1 VNPPGSGHH
10 HQTVVE
16 GRGHAPCYRRPV
28 PTDAPRW
35 GLTLPLDG
43 VPLHQHREVLSAVVD
58 LGFTDVW
65 SAETAG
71 ADAFTPLALFS
82 TWAPSLRLGT
92 AIAPAQ
98 TRGPALLAMTAAAL
112 ADAAPGRFALGI
124 GASSPA
130 IVESWNGLPFEQP
143 YQRVRDTL
151 RFLRRA
157 LAGEKIDEVYPT
169 FEVHGFRLQRVPEQQ
184 PPILVGALRPGM
196 LRLAGREADGV
207 ILNWLAATDV
217 PTAVAELGPDA
228 KSKEVAARIF
238 VCPTTD
244 REYVGMLGR
253 RLISSYL
260 TVPAYRAFHEW
271 LGRGAVLGP
280 MWDAW
285 EKGDRAAANDAIP
298 DEVVDALIVHG
309 SPEECRDKLRGYV
322 EGGVTTPVSALLPTP
337 DIGTPEGL
345 LAAIRAV
352 SPA

>member
-1 VNPPGSGHH
+1 M
-10 HQTVVE
+10 
-16 GRGHAPCYRRPV
+16 
-28 PTDAPRW
+28 PTLVPRW

-43 VPLHQHREVLSAVVD
+43 VPLHRHRPLIDAVAE

-82 TWAPSLRLGT
+82 SWSPTLRLGT

-98 TRGPALLAMTAAAL
+98 TRGPALLAMSTAAL
-112 ADAAPGRFALGI
+112 ADAAPGRFALGL

-157 LAGEKIDEVYPT
+157 LAGEKIDEAYET
-169 FEVHGFRLQRVPEQQ
+169 FTVRGFRLQRVPEQQ
-184 PPILVGALRPGM
+184 PPILLAALRPGM
-196 LRLAGREADGV
+196 LRLAGQEADGA
-207 ILNWLAATDV
+207 ILNWLAVTDV
-217 PTAVAELGPDA
+217 PKAVAELGTA
-228 KSKEVAARIF
+228 EKEVAARIF

-244 REYVGMLGR
+244 RQFVGVLAR

-271 LGRGAVLGP
+271 LGRGDALGP

-285 EKGDRAAANDAIP
+285 EAGDRAAANAAIP
-298 DEVVDALIVHG
+298 DEVVDALVVHG
-309 SPEECRDKLRGYV
+309 TPDECRAHLRAYV
-322 EGGVTTPVSALLPTP
+322 DAGVTTPVAALLPTP
-337 DIGTPEGL
+337 DIGTPEGV